1 MTKAEEF
8 DKALRLAYKGDFLLF
23 EKLYHPDCKSF
34 DHRVGIEVNL
44 DIQNA
49 LGPIYDCS
57 FSPMKPLY
65 ENFECLSLHGYIK
78 VLDKEVIY

>member
-1 MTKAEEF
+1 MK
-8 DKALRLAYKGDFLLF
+8 
-23 EKLYHPDCKSF
+23 
-34 DHRVGIEVNL
+34 VNL
-44 DIQNA
+44 DMQNA

-57 FSPMKPLY
+57 FGPMKPLY